1 MVSLASLST
10 MIGSWQFLEKDEI
23 KEWKATLPVQGH
35 VRVRVGKRKTSVWS
49 SEIFHVILLRHHPQ
63 GLVKKTLQYYHILYK
78 LQQWHSTDID
88 QAKSDLRPAIR
99 LLMLTSARAERAR
112 AP

>member
-10 MIGSWQFLEKDEI
+10 MIGSWQFLEKDGI

-35 VRVRVGKRKTSVWS
+35 VRVRVGKRKTSVWG

-63 GLVKKTLQYYHILYK
+63 GLVKKTCNIIILCM
-78 LQQWHSTDID
+78 QIAAVAQH
-88 QAKSDLRPAIR
+88 
-99 LLMLTSARAERAR
+99 
-112 AP
+112 

>member
-63 GLVKKTLQYYHILYK
+63 GLVKKTLQYYHIMYANCSSGTALILIK
-78 LQQWHSTDID
+78 QS
-88 QAKSDLRPAIR
+88 
-99 LLMLTSARAERAR
+99 LT
-112 AP
+112 